1 MANTQNLIN
10 VLRKFTKDRNW
21 GQFHQPKDLMLKLME
36 EVGELSEYFQ
46 WRSEDEIKLAL
57 KKKKYKS
64 GIEDEAM
71 DVLIVLLMIID
82 YIDCDIEKAFLKK
95 VQKNALKY
103 PVGTK
108 KK

>member
-10 VLRKFTKDRNW
+10 VLKKFTKNRNW
-21 GQFHQPKDLMLKLME
+21 GKYHQAKDLTLKLME
-36 EVGELSEYFQ
+36 EVGELAELFQ
-46 WRSEDEIKLAL
+46 WRSEENIKKSL
-57 KKKKYKS
+57 KKTKYR
-64 GIEDEAM
+64 GAVEDEAM
-71 DVLIVLLMIID
+71 DILIVLLMIID

>member
-10 VLRKFTKDRNW
+10 VLRKFTEDRNW
-21 GQFHQPKDLMLKLME
+21 GNYHNPKDLTLKLVE
-36 EVGELSEYFQ
+36 EVGELAEYFQ
-46 WRSEDEIKLAL
+46 WRSVKDIKEAL
-57 KKKKYKS
+57 KDAKYKK
-64 GIEDEAM
+64 GLEEEAM
-71 DVLIVLLMIID
+71 DVLIVTLMIID
-82 YIDCDIEKAFLKK
+82 YIGCDIEKAFLKK